1 MDYDLRYVEE
11 KYEEIKNSMKK
22 RGIDYPVDELLSLY
36 KEIKQKQRELDS
48 KRHEKNLI
56 SEKVSKGEK
65 DINLINKA
73 KSLNEEIKNLENE
86 INEKK
91 KRAYDLFLR
100 MPNILDEDV
109 PIGKDDSE
117 NVEIKRVGKIK
128 SFDFT
133 PLSHTEIGLKR
144 DLIDLERAAKVA
156 GSRFYYLK
164 GKLVKLSLA
173 LENFAIDKLMSKGYI
188 PIIPPFM
195 MNKEAY
201 SGITSLSDFEDALYK
216 VTGKEDTG
224 EIERYLISTAEHPIG
239 AMYMHEAIPEESLP
253 LKYVGLSP
261 AFRRE
266 AGSHGKDT
274 KGIFRVHQFDKVE
287 QFIFCKPEDSKKLH
301 EELLANAEEIYQDL
315 EIPYR
320 VVNICTGDIG
330 IVASKKYD
338 IEGFMP
344 AQGKYRE
351 LVSCSNCTD
360 WQSRRLDIKYVDKHG
375 NKYFVHTLN
384 STAIA
389 IERTIV
395 AIIENYQRKDGTI
408 EIPSKLV
415 PYTGFKEI

>member
-36 KEIKQKQRELDS
+36 KEIKQKQKELDL

-56 SEKVSKGEK
+56 SEKISKGEK

-117 NVEIKRVGKIK
+117 NAEIKRVGKIK

-216 VTGKEDTG
+216 VSGKEDTG

-287 QFIFCKPEDSKKLH
+287 QFIFCKPEDSKTLH

-395 AIIENYQRKDGTI
+395 AIIENYQRKDGII
-408 EIPSKLV
+408 EIPTKLV